1 MRIALVTEEF
11 APSGAPEAHLTAEI
25 VGRLTDAGHD
35 VVVFANGRGQA
46 TFRGARVFWAS
57 RMTPVSAIRE
67 AMALS
72 KPDVC
77 HLIDPHRLGMKA
89 AEAAERLSV
98 PVVVLDSRT
107 WQPGV
112 DPIGHHPGL
121 RDQHLHDRWA
131 RVHAPDGG
139 RLIVGYVGTLD
150 RRKVVNRLSTLAKL
164 PGVRL
169 VAVGDGPGVDA
180 LRGHGAKVIPSATGL
195 ERATCLATFDVL
207 VQPRKREAYSP
218 AVLEALASEVPVVAY
233 DSGTAADVVQH
244 ELNGLLVGTDHGGK
258 AFSRAVARIAASP
271 DLRYSLA
278 TRARAS
284 VAGRTWDDA
293 VADLL
298 DVHYPTARRR
308 PSAETRLTAPH
319 H

>member
-35 VVVFANGRGQA
+35 VVVFAGGRGQA

-57 RMTPVSAIRE
+57 RMTPVSALRE

-72 KPDVC
+72 KPDLC
-77 HLIDPHRLGMKA
+77 HLIDPHRLGIKA
-89 AEAAERLSV
+89 AEAAERLGI
-98 PVVVLDSRT
+98 PVVVLDARR
-107 WQPGV
+107 WRPGV
-112 DPIGHHPGL
+112 DPVGHHPGL

-139 RLIVGYVGTLD
+139 RLIAGYVGALD
-150 RRKVVNRLSTLAKL
+150 RRKVVNRLAAVAKL
-164 PGVRL
+164 PGVRV
-169 VAVGDGPGVDA
+169 VAVGDGPGVDT
-180 LRGHGAKVIPSATGL
+180 LRGTGAKVIASATGL

-207 VQPRKREAYSP
+207 LQPRKREVYSP
-218 AVLEALASEVPVVAY
+218 AVLEALASEVPVVAF
-233 DSGTAADVVQH
+233 DGGTAADVVEH
-244 ELNGLLVGTDHGGK
+244 EQNGLLVATDHGGK
-258 AFSRAVARIAASP
+258 AFARAVARLAASP

-284 VAGRTWDDA
+284 VLDRTWDDA
-293 VADLL
+293 VAELL
-298 DVHYPTARRR
+298 DIHYPQAGR
-308 PSAETRLTAPH
+308 PAPESRLTAPH
-319 H
+319 A

>member
-11 APSGAPEAHLTAEI
+11 APSGAPEAHLTAEV

-35 VVVFANGRGQA
+35 VVVFSCGRGQA

-77 HLIDPHRLGMKA
+77 HLIDPHRLGIKA
-89 AEAAERLSV
+89 AEAAERLGI
-98 PVVVLDSRT
+98 PVVVLDARSWR
-107 WQPGV
+107 PGV
-112 DPIGHHPGL
+112 DPVGHHPGL

-139 RLIVGYVGTLD
+139 RLIAGYVGALD
-150 RRKVVNRLSTLAKL
+150 RRKVVNRLATVAKL
-164 PGVRL
+164 PGVRV

-180 LRGHGAKVIPSATGL
+180 LRGAGAKVIPAATGL
-195 ERATCLATFDVL
+195 ERATCLASFDVL
-207 VQPRKREAYSP
+207 LQPRKREVYSP
-218 AVLEALASEVPVVAY
+218 AVLEALASEVPVIAY
-233 DSGTAADVVQH
+233 ASGTAADVVQP
-244 ELNGLLVGTDHGGK
+244 EQNGLLVGTDHGGK
-258 AFSRAVARIAASP
+258 AFARAVARLAASP
-271 DLRYSLA
+271 DLRYELA

-284 VAGRTWDDA
+284 VVDRTWDDA
-293 VADLL
+293 VAELL
-298 DVHYPTARRR
+298 DAHYPQALRR
-308 PSAETRLTAPH
+308 PAVETRMTAPH
-319 H
+319 N